1 VSAAVVVFAVCAA
14 GCVVAHLA
22 ILRSVLRHRTA
33 AVADA
38 AGIPRPNMLVEILWA
53 LVPMIALAFL
63 LTATWN
69 RVRERA
75 HATAPV
81 MMKVAQ

>member
-1 VSAAVVVFAVCAA
+1 MSAAVVVFAVCAA
-14 GCVVAHLA
+14 GCIVAHLA
-22 ILRSVLRHRTA
+22 ILRSVVRHRTA
-33 AVADA
+33 AAADA
-38 AGIPRPNMLVEILWA
+38 SGIPRPNMLVEIIWA

-69 RVRERA
+69 RVQERA
-75 HATAPV
+75 HGTAPE